1 MALRTIY
8 MLIPRLTEYFQSNQV
23 VYLLFEEP
31 DGHWR
36 SSGHSTDPVMT
47 GVPKVPKELLKHKS
61 QVSDSTI
68 QSVKVLWASY
78 YTDGQ

>member
-8 MLIPRLTEYFQSNQV
+8 MLILRLTEYFQSNQV

-31 DGHWR
+31 GGHWR

-47 GVPKVPKELLKHKS
+47 GVPKELLKHKS

-68 QSVKVLWASY
+68 QSIKVLWASY
-78 YTDGQ
+78 HTDGQ